1 MSTNILTMKNQQKQ
15 VGDLFDSVWD
25 SAYSHFQNPTEEG
38 AIELNKKT
46 SLLRRKLK
54 SFKL

>member
-1 MSTNILTMKNQQKQ
+1 MIINILTMRNQQNQ

-25 SAYSHFQNPTEEG
+25 SAYSHFQNPTDEG

>member
-1 MSTNILTMKNQQKQ
+1 MITNILTMKNQQNQ

-25 SAYSHFQNPTEEG
+25 SAYSHFENPTKEG

>member
-1 MSTNILTMKNQQKQ
+1 MRNQQNQ

-25 SAYSHFQNPTEEG
+25 SAYSHFQNPTDEG

-46 SLLRRKLK
+46 SLLRMKLK

>member
-38 AIELNKKT
+38 AIKLNKKT